1 MLTEM
6 KFKLIYLLLLFCQST
21 LFCQINAIVDLQK
34 ISKLS
39 IHGSTNLLNF
49 TLVQKGD
56 KILNKTIEIIANQQ
70 GNKIYIDQNK
80 LSIKVCEFKSD
91 NFIAEKEFYKMMLIE
106 KYPNLEIELNNFE
119 LSNNQKNNFSKG
131 TASLN
136 ITIIG
141 VTRKYNFPIEIRK
154 SNDVISI
161 SGDKKLTIKDFG
173 IIPPTAML
181 GLVIVSEWIKIN
193 FDIVCKLKL
202 DS

>member
-80 LSIKVCEFKSD
+80 LSIKVCEFKSE

>member
-1 MLTEM
+1 MFTEM
-6 KFKLIYLLLLFCQST
+6 RFKLIYLLLLFCQST

-56 KILNKTIEIIANQQ
+56 KILDKTIEIIANQQ

-80 LSIKVCEFKSD
+80 LSIKVCEFKSE

>member
-56 KILNKTIEIIANQQ
+56 KILDKTIEIIANQQ

-80 LSIKVCEFKSD
+80 LSIKVCEFKSE